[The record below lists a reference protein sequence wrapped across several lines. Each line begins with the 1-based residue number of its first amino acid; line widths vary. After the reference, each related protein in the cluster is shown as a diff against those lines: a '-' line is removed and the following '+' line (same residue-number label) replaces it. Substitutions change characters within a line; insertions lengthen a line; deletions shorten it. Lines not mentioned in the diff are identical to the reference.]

1 MKIAI
6 VDDEK
11 YFVDEIISL
20 LTTWNTKQLRLEIF
34 PFLSG
39 EALLEHY
46 NTQHIDFDLIFMD
59 ITLGGID
66 GLDAS
71 RKLRARGY
79 ENEIVFTTNHQDF
92 KYAQESLRV
101 RALNYYAKPISLQ
114 DISVCMENL
123 LHSKAFT
130 YFYNSKRYSVLY
142 KEILFFESK
151 RNYIHLHLINPDS
164 NLPMYKSNMDS
175 LCQKLPNFF
184 VRCHRSFIVNMHHL
198 LKIEDKKLF
207 LRGLY
212 HNPITIGE
220 IFLDDVLNYLT
231 KM

>member
-130 YFYNSKRYSVLY
+130 YFYNSKRYSVPY